1 MMQTAEHNFEVA
13 LSATTALVTHYPFL
27 KASAQPSKSEY
38 EQALAMVEYL
48 IDNDDENPLISVLAD
63 KIAAYEDNAPEFA
76 EFNEAIN
83 NLPRSVAL
91 LRHLMD
97 QNGLSQSSF
106 KDEIGSN
113 SLVSMILK
121 GDRNLTLEHMTKLA
135 KRFNLPR
142 GAFMD
147 DDE

>member
-1 MMQTAEHNFEVA
+1 MMQTTKHNFEVA
-13 LSATTALVTHYPFL
+13 LSATTALVTYYPFL
-27 KASAQPSKSEY
+27 KATAQPSKSEY

-48 IDNDDENPLISVLAD
+48 LDNDDENPLISVLAD
-63 KIAAYEDNAPEFA
+63 KIAAHEDNAPEFSA
-76 EFNEAIN
+76 FNEAIS

-97 QNGLSQSSF
+97 QNSLNQSSF
-106 KDEIGSN
+106 KNEIGSH

-121 GDRNLTLEHMTKLA
+121 EDLNLTLEHMTRLA
-135 KRFNLPR
+135 KHFNLPR
-142 GAFMD
+142 SAFMD